1 MSYGTRKPLVTL
13 FKGYGGLRP
22 FTLKRSKKQSSQK
35 TTISSTP
42 TRATT
47 ASRKYVITGES
58 SVSSTRGTG
67 FNNFSHQQNDT
78 SHGKDSRP
86 ILIGISIS
94 ITLLLIGALVATLAF
109 IRTRRKQRAK
119 SDAKEIKGNP
129 NGTMEYD
136 DVIMNDIAYADR
148 KASNTRDA
156 YDDVI
161 EENRDAASHDAYEYI
176 IVQGDE
182 TGKYKSLGR
191 EDPSSIYQEIGEN
204 FQDIT
209 TWPSAGAPEYKNCTN
224 NPDRDYQN
232 DVDSKNK
239 DMANVEAGDD
249 YLVPIQSAD
258 EANNSQLYSS
268 AYIKVLP

>member
-1 MSYGTRKPLVTL
+1 MTATR
-13 FKGYGGLRP
+13 
-22 FTLKRSKKQSSQK
+22 RSLCLENDHDSL
-35 TTISSTP
+35 IS
-42 TRATT
+42 
-47 ASRKYVITGES
+47 
-58 SVSSTRGTG
+58 
-67 FNNFSHQQNDT
+67 
-78 SHGKDSRP
+78 
-86 ILIGISIS
+86 
-94 ITLLLIGALVATLAF
+94 
-109 IRTRRKQRAK
+109 RTRRKQRAK

-204 FQDIT
+204 FQ
-209 TWPSAGAPEYKNCTN
+209 G
-224 NPDRDYQN
+224 R
-232 DVDSKNK
+232 
-239 DMANVEAGDD
+239 
-249 YLVPIQSAD
+249 
-258 EANNSQLYSS
+258 
-268 AYIKVLP
+268 